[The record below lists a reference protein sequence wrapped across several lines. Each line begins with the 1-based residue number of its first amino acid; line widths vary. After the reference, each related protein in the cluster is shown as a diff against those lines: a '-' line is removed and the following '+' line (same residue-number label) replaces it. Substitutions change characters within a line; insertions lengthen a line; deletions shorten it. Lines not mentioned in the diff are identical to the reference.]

1 MTQTAPRLH
10 SETVTESG
18 FNDAPTQIQ
27 TGATREAI
35 NHLWLL
41 WNRRRFLSRAALAGL
56 LFGALMAFLL
66 PVQFQSTTQLMPPDT
81 QSGSGM
87 AMLAALTAKAGP
99 GLGSLSSSLLGTNG
113 SGALFI
119 GILTSRTV
127 EDRLVDR
134 FDLRKVY
141 GCRLREDARR
151 KLAEKTGISEDRLSG
166 IITITVTDHSAQ
178 RATAIAKAFV
188 EELNRLV
195 VELSTSSA
203 HRERVFLEERLQAVK
218 QELDQASKDFSE
230 FASQNAAIDIKE
242 QGRAM
247 VDAAASLMGQMIA
260 AESELRGLEAIYTPN
275 NVRVRFVQA
284 RLTELRKQ
292 LQEKMGNKDGAEINE
307 SGAAGETPYP
317 TLRKLPL
324 LGVTYGDL
332 YRQTKIQEAVYETL
346 TQEYELA
353 KVQEAKETPSVKVL
367 DAPTVAERKSYP
379 PRLEVIVLCFFLS
392 IMGAIAWVLGKARWE
407 ETDTCHPGKVLA
419 QEVFQ
424 NINARMPWATPNGSR
439 FQTMTHRIW
448 TQFDRKKNSSL
459 EVTDKQ
465 NRS

>member
-218 QELDQASKDFSE
+218 QELDQTSKDF
-230 FASQNAAIDIKE
+230 
-242 QGRAM
+242 R
-247 VDAAASLMGQMIA
+247 
-260 AESELRGLEAIYTPN
+260 
-275 NVRVRFVQA
+275 
-284 RLTELRKQ
+284 
-292 LQEKMGNKDGAEINE
+292 
-307 SGAAGETPYP
+307 
-317 TLRKLPL
+317 
-324 LGVTYGDL
+324 
-332 YRQTKIQEAVYETL
+332 
-346 TQEYELA
+346 
-353 KVQEAKETPSVKVL
+353 
-367 DAPTVAERKSYP
+367 
-379 PRLEVIVLCFFLS
+379 
-392 IMGAIAWVLGKARWE
+392 
-407 ETDTCHPGKVLA
+407 
-419 QEVFQ
+419 
-424 NINARMPWATPNGSR
+424 
-439 FQTMTHRIW
+439 
-448 TQFDRKKNSSL
+448 
-459 EVTDKQ
+459 
-465 NRS
+465 